1 MPVSYENI
9 KLFDY
14 QRTILKA
21 VSRDGI
27 SCHMEVVPRPF
38 FPEFAPEPPP
48 PPFKESEVPS
58 IFSKP
63 VEFVDISIVGA
74 GK

>member
-1 MPVSYENI
+1 MPVIYENI

-14 QRTILKA
+14 QQRIMEA
-21 VSRDGI
+21 AASEPYRVS
-27 SCHMEVVPRPF
+27 MESRPF
-38 FPEFAPEPPP
+38 FHRFIYAPVPPP
-48 PPFKESEVPS
+48 PPFKKSEVPS

-63 VEFVDISIVGA
+63 VEFIDISIVGA